1 MNTRASWSKYKG
13 QGGCINHALAMGSR
27 RRSLQGWDEP
37 ASFPTGVKE
46 IMTSFAPAAGISP
59 EMDPAIV
66 DAWQAEHARQRV
78 HQQRR
83 RLWSGRLR

>member
-1 MNTRASWSKYKG
+1 
-13 QGGCINHALAMGSR
+13 
-27 RRSLQGWDEP
+27 
-37 ASFPTGVKE
+37 
-46 IMTSFAPAAGISP
+46 MTSFAPAAGISP